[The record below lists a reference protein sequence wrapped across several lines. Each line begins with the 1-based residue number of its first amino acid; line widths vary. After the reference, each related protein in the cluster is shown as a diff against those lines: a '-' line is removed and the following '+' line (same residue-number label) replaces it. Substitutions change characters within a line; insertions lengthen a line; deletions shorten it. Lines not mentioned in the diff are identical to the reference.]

1 MSAADNARDEIIA
14 DLDARTRRHGTT
26 LDELQATLD
35 GLGGTVT
42 ESAGLL
48 AQAIPRRDTLA
59 EQVAE
64 VRGRASTGAGT
75 GGDDEAVTGVVWEAL
90 TADQAV
96 EEWTRLGQWVADVLG
111 PWYELKRGHL
121 SDCWALHRPV
131 VRRLSALHTA
141 YLAAYTGPAASAAA
155 AADWHDRWLPRTL
168 DLIGQE
174 EPLVSSTRQLNEKTG
189 IERDCQPGRHDGAD
203 AHGRAALQEDGRP
216 LIGPATREATEQE
229 RQGQWH
235 RTGTIHLVFDPIHP
249 DHWGPFWR
257 RAVDQD
263 VAWRRAREA
272 G

>member
-26 LDELQATLD
+26 LDELRATLD
-35 GLGGTVT
+35 GLGGTAT

-48 AQAIPRRDTLA
+48 AQAIPRLDTLA

-64 VRGRASTGAGT
+64 LRGRASTGAGT
-75 GGDDEAVTGVVWEAL
+75 GGGDEAVTGVMWEAL

-96 EEWTRLGQWVADVLG
+96 EQWNRLGRWVATVLG
-111 PWYELKRGHL
+111 PWYELKRGNL
-121 SDCWALHRPV
+121 PDCWALHRPV

-141 YLAAYTGPAASAAA
+141 YLAAYTGPTASGTA

-168 DLIGQE
+168 DLISRE
-174 EPLVSSTRQLNEKTG
+174 EPLVSSDRMLNEQTG
-189 IERDCQPGRHDGAD
+189 LERNCQPGWHDGAD
-203 AHGRAALQEDGRP
+203 AYGRALLTEDGRP
-216 LIGPATREATEQE
+216 VTGPATREATEQE
-229 RQGQWH
+229 RQGQPH
-235 RTGTIHLVFDPIHP
+235 RSGTVDLAFDPIHP
-249 DHWGPFWR
+249 DHWGLFWR

>member
-1 MSAADNARDEIIA
+1 MSAADNTRDEIIA

-26 LDELQATLD
+26 LDELRATLD
-35 GLGGTVT
+35 GLGGTAT

-48 AQAIPRRDTLA
+48 AQAIPRLDTLA

-64 VRGRASTGAGT
+64 LQGRASTGSS
-75 GGDDEAVTGVVWEAL
+75 DEAVTGVMWEAL

-96 EEWTRLGQWVADVLG
+96 EEWNRLGQWVATVLG
-111 PWYELKRGHL
+111 PWYELKRGDL
-121 SDCWALHRPV
+121 PDCWALHRPV

-141 YLAAYTGPAASAAA
+141 YLAAYTGPTASGTA

-174 EPLVSSTRQLNEKTG
+174 EPLISSARLLNEQTG
-189 IERDCQPGRHDGAD
+189 LERNCQPGRHDGAD
-203 AHGRAALQEDGRP
+203 AYGRALFKEDGRP
-216 LIGPATREATEQE
+216 VTGPATREPTEHE
-229 RQGQWH
+229 RQAQ
-235 RTGTIHLVFDPIHP
+235 RYTSSGTIHLVSDPIHP